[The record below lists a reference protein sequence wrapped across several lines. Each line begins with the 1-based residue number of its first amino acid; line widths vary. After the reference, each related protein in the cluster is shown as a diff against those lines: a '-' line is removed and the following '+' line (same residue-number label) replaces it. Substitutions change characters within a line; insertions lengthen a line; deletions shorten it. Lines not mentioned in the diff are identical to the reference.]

1 MVPTVTAAA
10 GRTLDELAALT
21 GARVEGDG
29 SVRVERVATL
39 TAAAPAGIAFLANPK
54 YRSQLALTRASAV
67 ILAPS
72 LAHLTALP
80 RLLGANPY
88 ALYARVA
95 QVLHPPAG
103 EPPGVHPSAVI
114 DPGATIA
121 PSATVGP
128 GAWVAAGAVVGERAR
143 IGAGCTVG
151 AGSTIGAD
159 TVLHPRVNVYHG
171 CRIGP
176 RCILHSGVVVG
187 ADGFGMAEDAG
198 RWIKIPQVG
207 GVVIG
212 ADVEIGA
219 NTTVDRG
226 AIDDTVIEDDVKLDN
241 QIQVAHNCRI
251 GSHTAIAGCVGIAG
265 SASIG
270 RNCRI
275 GGAAMISGHLSIP
288 DGTVVSGGTLVPSSI
303 AEAGVYTAV
312 FPLLTHREWR
322 RAATELRRLRTLA
335 QRLGALE
342 HPQQAGAVSPQPRDE
357 EEEST

>member
-1 MVPTVTAAA
+1 MAPPANAAP
-10 GRTLDELAALT
+10 GRTLVELAALT

-39 TAAAPAGIAFLANPK
+39 TAAAPASIAFLANPK
-54 YRSQLALTRASAV
+54 YRSQLAGTRATAV
-67 ILAPS
+67 ILAPP
-72 LAHLTALP
+72 LAAATTLP
-80 RLLGANPY
+80 RLLAANPY

-95 QVLHPPAG
+95 QILHPPAV
-103 EPPGVHPSAVI
+103 EAAGVHPTAVVEA
-114 DPGATIA
+114 GAQVA
-121 PSATVGP
+121 ASATVGP
-128 GAWVAAGAVVGERAR
+128 GAWVATGAVIGERAR
-143 IGAGCTVG
+143 IGAGSTVG

-159 TVLHPRVNVYHG
+159 TLLHPRVSVYHG

-207 GVVIG
+207 GVTIG

-219 NTTVDRG
+219 NTTIDRG

-251 GSHTAIAGCVGIAG
+251 GAHTAIAGCVGMAG
-265 SASIG
+265 STTIG
-270 RNCRI
+270 RNCKI
-275 GGAAMISGHLSIP
+275 GGAAMISGHLEIP
-288 DGTVVSGGTLVPSSI
+288 DGTVISGGTLVPSSI
-303 AEAGVYTAV
+303 AEAGVYTSV

-322 RAATELRRLRTLA
+322 HVASELRQLRTLA
-335 QRLGALE
+335 RRLRALE
-342 HPQQAGAVSPQPRDE
+342 HPQPRQSAPKPAQEDQA
-357 EEEST
+357 